1 MLWRRCTRTRPWPRP
16 CSRRRSSRA
25 ARGSTSSDAARGRFS
40 GTGRVRTR
48 ARVAGGAGRTAAGR
62 WARRAPPPRTPA
74 RLHPGP
80 GRRCALSRRGGSERG
95 AGLPRAPRWPGHL
108 PRARAAGGLPD
119 RRPARLPARPALVPR
134 HARGDPHRCAR
145 RARRRGGAPRGTPG
159 RVGRRAQDRLD
170 RHRAPPLGRLA
181 WLCTERRARR
191 ERLRTDHPLWHHG
204 DRDDV
209 GGARGRAERDGGRP
223 SGGPGSLRRRLR
235 LRGMETARG
244 ARARRGDAPV
254 STVIARRHPPWLK
267 VRAPGGPEFAET
279 MATVPRLG
287 LRHVVVTSVN
297 RDDLADGGAA
307 HFAATVRAI
316 KRLLPGCRVEVL
328 VPDFQGNLASVAE
341 VVASPIDVFNHNLET
356 VPRLYRRVR
365 AGARY
370 ARSLAVLEAA
380 HRGRERLLT
389 KTGLMLGL
397 GETQEELAS
406 VFKDLR
412 SIGCDILT
420 LGQYLRPSGEHLPVE
435 RYVPPEEFTAFG
447 AEALALGFRHVEA
460 GPLVRSSYHAWSHVP
475 PAKNL

>member
-1 MLWRRCTRTRPWPRP
+1 M
-16 CSRRRSSRA
+16 
-25 ARGSTSSDAARGRFS
+25 
-40 GTGRVRTR
+40 
-48 ARVAGGAGRTAAGR
+48 
-62 WARRAPPPRTPA
+62 
-74 RLHPGP
+74 
-80 GRRCALSRRGGSERG
+80 
-95 AGLPRAPRWPGHL
+95 
-108 PRARAAGGLPD
+108 
-119 RRPARLPARPALVPR
+119 
-134 HARGDPHRCAR
+134 
-145 RARRRGGAPRGTPG
+145 
-159 RVGRRAQDRLD
+159 
-170 RHRAPPLGRLA
+170 
-181 WLCTERRARR
+181 
-191 ERLRTDHPLWHHG
+191 
-204 DRDDV
+204 
-209 GGARGRAERDGGRP
+209 
-223 SGGPGSLRRRLR
+223 
-235 LRGMETARG
+235 
-244 ARARRGDAPV
+244 

-279 MATVPRLG
+279 MATVRELGLHTVCQEARCPNIGECWGHRTATFMLLGDTCTRNCGFCAVKHGRPLAVDPAEPLRVASAVARLG

-307 HFAATVRAI
+307 HFAATARAI
-316 KRLLPGCRVEVL
+316 ERLLPGCRVEVL

-356 VPRLYRRVR
+356 VPRLYRRAR

-380 HRGRERLLT
+380 RRAREGLLT

-406 VFKDLR
+406 VFRDLR

-435 RYVPPEEFTAFG
+435 RYVPPEEFTALG

-475 PAKNL
+475 PAKNS

>member
-1 MLWRRCTRTRPWPRP
+1 M
-16 CSRRRSSRA
+16 
-25 ARGSTSSDAARGRFS
+25 
-40 GTGRVRTR
+40 
-48 ARVAGGAGRTAAGR
+48 
-62 WARRAPPPRTPA
+62 
-74 RLHPGP
+74 
-80 GRRCALSRRGGSERG
+80 
-95 AGLPRAPRWPGHL
+95 
-108 PRARAAGGLPD
+108 
-119 RRPARLPARPALVPR
+119 
-134 HARGDPHRCAR
+134 
-145 RARRRGGAPRGTPG
+145 
-159 RVGRRAQDRLD
+159 
-170 RHRAPPLGRLA
+170 
-181 WLCTERRARR
+181 
-191 ERLRTDHPLWHHG
+191 
-204 DRDDV
+204 
-209 GGARGRAERDGGRP
+209 
-223 SGGPGSLRRRLR
+223 
-235 LRGMETARG
+235 
-244 ARARRGDAPV
+244 

-267 VRAPGGPEFAET
+267 VRAPGGPGFAET
-279 MATVPRLG
+279 MATVRELGLHTVCQEARCPNIGECWGHRTATFMLLGDTCTRNCGFCAVTHGRPLAVDPAEPLRVASAVARLG

-307 HFAATVRAI
+307 HFAATARAI

-380 HRGRERLLT
+380 HGGRDRLLT

-406 VFKDLR
+406 VFRDLR

-435 RYVPPEEFTAFG
+435 RYVPPEEFTALG

-475 PAKNL
+475 PAKNS

>member
-1 MLWRRCTRTRPWPRP
+1 M
-16 CSRRRSSRA
+16 
-25 ARGSTSSDAARGRFS
+25 
-40 GTGRVRTR
+40 
-48 ARVAGGAGRTAAGR
+48 
-62 WARRAPPPRTPA
+62 
-74 RLHPGP
+74 
-80 GRRCALSRRGGSERG
+80 
-95 AGLPRAPRWPGHL
+95 
-108 PRARAAGGLPD
+108 
-119 RRPARLPARPALVPR
+119 
-134 HARGDPHRCAR
+134 
-145 RARRRGGAPRGTPG
+145 
-159 RVGRRAQDRLD
+159 
-170 RHRAPPLGRLA
+170 
-181 WLCTERRARR
+181 
-191 ERLRTDHPLWHHG
+191 
-204 DRDDV
+204 
-209 GGARGRAERDGGRP
+209 
-223 SGGPGSLRRRLR
+223 
-235 LRGMETARG
+235 
-244 ARARRGDAPV
+244 
-254 STVIARRHPPWLK
+254 STVVARRHPPWLK
-267 VRAPGGPEFAET
+267 VRAPGGPGFAET
-279 MATVPRLG
+279 MATVRELGLHTVCQEARCPNIGECWGHRTATFMLLGDTCTRNCGFCAVTHGRPLAVDPAEPLRVASAVARLG

-307 HFAATVRAI
+307 HFAATARAI

-380 HRGRERLLT
+380 HGGRDRLLT

-406 VFKDLR
+406 VFRDLR

-435 RYVPPEEFTAFG
+435 RYVPPEEFTALG

-475 PAKNL
+475 PAKNS